1 MVVYYPAA
9 VPTFGAPRID
19 GTSVVVAVDVNA
31 LYDEVVQIASTLDT
45 NPQTRATA
53 WSLSDTF
60 DTTTNKT
67 TVRERITNVENGTY
81 IVYNDYVKKSGGTI
95 ILPTVGGSAA
105 TNVVNLTLTAQPSQT
120 ANLLEVKVGGVVK
133 TSVDSVGRLRTTTI
147 DGGTA

>member
-1 MVVYYPAA
+1 MVVYYPGAI
-9 VPTFGAPRID
+9 PTFGAPRID

-45 NPQTRATA
+45 NPQTRASA

-81 IVYNDYVKKSGGTI
+81 IVYSDYVKKSGGTI
-95 ILPTVGGSAA
+95 ILPTVGGSPA
-105 TNVVNLTLTAQPSQT
+105 TNVVNLTLTAQSSQT